1 MRVRAAAA
9 SSARTTI
16 TLTPTLSRLRERGP
30 NKQQH
35 LQPMRVFYTDHFV
48 LPLPDGHR
56 FPMQK
61 YSLLREAVQAYAP
74 HSLEEAPAAND
85 DQLLLV
91 HEPAY
96 VERMSNGGLTATE
109 IRQIG
114 FPWSPQMAERARRSA
129 GATVA
134 AAKAALT
141 DRCAINLAGGTH
153 HAFADHG
160 EGFCCYN
167 DAAVAARVLQRDQLR
182 PFALRDSEGFDL
194 NSSNTSP
201 IAQRVRKNREPY
213 RVLICDLDVHQGNGT
228 ASIFRDDDSVFTFS
242 MHGARNYP
250 VRKEASDL
258 DVELQDGCDD
268 ATYLAALHQHLP
280 QIIHRFQ
287 PHLMIYLAGADPYEG
302 DRLGRLNLT
311 KGGLAARDRLVLELA
326 RDNAVAVAVTMAG
339 GYAHD
344 VADIVDIHFNTVRTA
359 FEVFA

>member
-1 MRVRAAAA
+1 M
-9 SSARTTI
+9 
-16 TLTPTLSRLRERGP
+16 
-30 NKQQH
+30 K
-35 LQPMRVFYTDHFV
+35 VFYTDHFV

-61 YSLLREAVQAYAP
+61 YSLLREAVQTYAP
-74 HSLEEAPAAND
+74 HSLEEAPAAQD
-85 DQLLLV
+85 DELLLV
-91 HEPAY
+91 HEAAY
-96 VERMSNGGLTATE
+96 IERMSNGGLTATE

-114 FPWSPQMAERARRSA
+114 FPWSIPMAERARRSA
-129 GATVA
+129 GATIA
-134 AAKAALT
+134 AAKMSLNE
-141 DRCAINLAGGTH
+141 RCAINLAGGTH

-167 DAAVAARVLQRDQLR
+167 DAAVAARVLRRDHDVQ
-182 PFALRDSEGFDL
+182 
-194 NSSNTSP
+194 
-201 IAQRVRKNREPY
+201 

-228 ASIFRDDDSVFTFS
+228 ASIFRYDDSVFTFS

-268 ATYLAALHQHLP
+268 VTYLAALRQHLP
-280 QIIHRFQ
+280 HIIENFQ
-287 PHLMIYLAGADPYEG
+287 PQSMIYLAGADPYEG
-302 DRLGRLNLT
+302 DRLGRLKLT
-311 KGGLAARDRLVLELA
+311 KSGLATRDRFVLELA
-326 RDNAVAVAVTMAG
+326 RNNRLAVAVTMAG

>member
-1 MRVRAAAA
+1 
-9 SSARTTI
+9 
-16 TLTPTLSRLRERGP
+16 
-30 NKQQH
+30 
-35 LQPMRVFYTDHFV
+35 MRVFYTDHFV

-61 YSLLREAVQAYAP
+61 YSLLREAVQTYAP
-74 HSLEEAPAAND
+74 HSLEEAPAAQD
-85 DQLLLV
+85 DELLLV
-91 HEPAY
+91 HEAAY
-96 VERMSNGGLTATE
+96 IERMSNGGLTATE

-114 FPWSPQMAERARRSA
+114 FPWSIPMAERARRSA
-129 GATVA
+129 GATIA
-134 AAKAALT
+134 AAKMSLHE
-141 DRCAINLAGGTH
+141 RCAINLAGGTH

-167 DAAVAARVLQRDQLR
+167 DAAVAARVLRRDHDVQ
-182 PFALRDSEGFDL
+182 
-194 NSSNTSP
+194 
-201 IAQRVRKNREPY
+201 

-268 ATYLAALHQHLP
+268 VTYLAALRQHLP
-280 QIIHRFQ
+280 HIIENFQ
-287 PHLMIYLAGADPYEG
+287 PQSMIYLAGADPYEG
-302 DRLGRLNLT
+302 DRLGRLKLT
-311 KGGLAARDRLVLELA
+311 KSGLATRDRFVLELA
-326 RDNAVAVAVTMAG
+326 RNNRLAVAVTMAG